1 MKKIAFFDAKPY
13 DKIYFDKYKSDFDTE
28 IKYIEYKLDSD
39 TAYLAKGFDGV
50 CAFVNDTIDEHTI
63 QALKNLGIG
72 VIAMRCAGYNN
83 VDLKAAKDNIKVL
96 RVPRYSPYAIAE
108 HTMALLLTLNRK
120 IHRSY
125 NRTRDYNFSLYRLIG
140 FDLKGK
146 TIGVVGTGQIGKVFI
161 DICKGFGMKVLAFD
175 PYPDKNLDVTY
186 TDFDTI
192 CKECDIISLHC
203 PLTKENFHLID
214 KKTIPNMKDGV
225 IILNTSRG
233 GLIDGEDLLN
243 ALREQKV
250 GGAGLDVYEEE
261 TDFFYE
267 DYSYKIINDYVL
279 SGLIS
284 MPNVIITSHQAF
296 LTHEALENI
305 ASVTLENL
313 HAYFNNSPLINEVTK

>member
-1 MKKIAFFDAKPY
+1 MIKIAFFDSKPY
-13 DKIYFDKYKSDFDTE
+13 DKIYFDKHKEGYSAQ
-28 IKYIEYKLDSD
+28 IKYIEYKLNSD
-39 TAYLAKGFDGV
+39 TAYLAKGYDAV
-50 CAFVNDTIDEHTI
+50 CAFVNDDIDEETI
-63 QALKNLGIG
+63 HALKNLNINI
-72 VIAMRCAGYNN
+72 IALRCAGYNN
-83 VDLKAAKDNIKVL
+83 VDLKAAKDNIKIV
-96 RVPRYSPYAIAE
+96 RVPGYSPYAIAE
-108 HTMALLLTLNRK
+108 HTMALLLTLVRK

-146 TIGVVGTGQIGKVFI
+146 TIGIVGTGKIGKVFT
-161 DICKGFGMKVLAFD
+161 DICKGFGMNILAYD
-175 PYPDKNLDVTY
+175 PYPDKSLDVKY

-203 PLTKENFHLID
+203 PLTKENFHIID
-214 KKTIPNMKDGV
+214 KKSLSKMKKGV

-233 GLIDGEDLLN
+233 ALIDGEDLLN
-243 ALREQKV
+243 ALREQTV

-267 DYSYKIINDYVL
+267 DYSYKIINDQVL

-296 LTHEALENI
+296 LTHEALESI
-305 ASVTLENL
+305 AETTLSNL
-313 HAYFNNSPLINEVTK
+313 KDFFDGKELINEVK

>member
-13 DKIYFDKYKSDFDTE
+13 DKIYFEKHKEFYSMD
-28 IKYIEYKLDSD
+28 IKYIEYKLNSD
-39 TAYLAKGFDGV
+39 TAYLAKGCDGV
-50 CAFVNDTIDEHTI
+50 CAFVNDDIDEDTI
-63 QALKNLGIG
+63 HALKNLNINI
-72 VIAMRCAGYNN
+72 VALRCAGFNN
-83 VDLKAAKDNIKVL
+83 VDLKAAKDNVRIV

-108 HTMALLLTLNRK
+108 HTMALLLTLVRK

-146 TIGVVGTGQIGKVFI
+146 TIGIVGTGQIGKVFI
-161 DICKGFGMKVLAFD
+161 NICKGFGMNIIAYD
-175 PYPDKNLDVTY
+175 PYPDKSLDVTY
-186 TDFDTI
+186 ADFDTI

-214 KKTIPNMKDGV
+214 KRNLPKMKDGV

-233 GLIDGEDLLN
+233 ALIDGEDLLN
-243 ALREQKV
+243 ALRERKV

-267 DYSYKIINDYVL
+267 DYSYKIINDQVL

-296 LTHEALENI
+296 LTHEALESI
-305 ASVTLENL
+305 ALTTLSNL
-313 HAYFNNSPLINEVTK
+313 KDFFDGKELINEVK

>member
-13 DKIYFDKYKSDFDTE
+13 DKIYFDKYKSDFDIE

-50 CAFVNDTIDEHTI
+50 CAFVNDTIDEYTI
-63 QALKNLGIG
+63 QSLKNLGIG
-72 VIAMRCAGYNN
+72 VIGMRCAGYNN
-83 VDLKAAKDNIKVL
+83 VDLKAAKDNIKIL

-161 DICKGFGMKVLAFD
+161 DICKGFGMKILAYD
-175 PYPDKNLDVTY
+175 PYPDKNLDVIY

-214 KKTIPNMKDGV
+214 KRTLPKMKDGV

-233 GLIDGEDLLN
+233 GLIDGEDLLS

-313 HAYFNNSPLINEVTK
+313 NAYFNNTPLINEVTK

>member
-1 MKKIAFFDAKPY
+1 MIKIAFFDSKPY
-13 DKIYFDKYKSDFDTE
+13 DKIYFDKHKESYSAQ
-28 IKYIEYKLDSD
+28 IKYIEYKLNSD
-39 TAYLAKGFDGV
+39 TAYLAKGYDAV
-50 CAFVNDTIDEHTI
+50 CAFVNDDIDEDAIH
-63 QALKNLGIG
+63 ALKNLNINI
-72 VIAMRCAGYNN
+72 IALRCAGYNN
-83 VDLKAAKDNIKVL
+83 VDLKAAKDNIKIV
-96 RVPRYSPYAIAE
+96 RVPGYSPYAIAE
-108 HTMALLLTLNRK
+108 HTMALLLALVRK

-146 TIGVVGTGQIGKVFI
+146 AIGIVGTGKIGKVFT
-161 DICKGFGMKVLAFD
+161 DICKGFGMNILAYD
-175 PYPDKNLDVTY
+175 PYPDKSLDVKY

-203 PLTKENFHLID
+203 PLTKENFHIID
-214 KKTIPNMKDGV
+214 KKSLSKMKKGV

-233 GLIDGEDLLN
+233 ALIDGEDLLN
-243 ALREQKV
+243 ALREQTV

-267 DYSYKIINDYVL
+267 DYSYKIINDQVL

-296 LTHEALENI
+296 LTHEALESI
-305 ASVTLENL
+305 AETTLSNL
-313 HAYFNNSPLINEVTK
+313 KDFFDGKELINEVK

>member
-1 MKKIAFFDAKPY
+1 MKRIAFFDAKPY
-13 DKIYFDKYKSDFDTE
+13 DKIYFDKHKESHSME
-28 IKYIEYKLDSD
+28 IKYIEYKLNSD
-39 TAYLAKGFDGV
+39 TAYLAKGYDAV
-50 CAFVNDTIDEHTI
+50 CAFVNDDIDEATI
-63 QALKNLGIG
+63 CALKNLNIN
-72 VIAMRCAGYNN
+72 VIALRCAGFNN
-83 VDLKAAKDNIKVL
+83 VDLKAAKDNIKIL

-108 HTMALLLTLNRK
+108 HTMALLLTLVRK

-146 TIGVVGTGQIGKVFI
+146 TIGIAGTGQIGKVFI
-161 DICKGFGMKVLAFD
+161 NICKGFGMNILAYD
-175 PYPDKNLDVTY
+175 PYPDKNLDVKY

-214 KKTIPNMKDGV
+214 KRTLPKMKDGV

-233 GLIDGEDLLN
+233 ALIDGEDLLN

-267 DYSYKIINDYVL
+267 DYSYKIINDHVL

-305 ASVTLENL
+305 AEITLSNL
-313 HAYFNNSPLINEVTK
+313 DDYFNGKELKNEVK